1 MSYRPESKPIKDTG
15 TSGSCLFEMALVF
28 RLCLIAY
35 ILKRADTQV
44 LFLLPWIYEQD
55 RHNRNHISR
64 LYGEGRRARCFL
76 SDQLVFW
83 RSRHAV
89 FASQIGDYWRCC
101 ARLSIGIREC
111 GSLNKRRVCGKYFRL
126 ETTLFPG

>member
-64 LYGEGRRARCFL
+64 LYGEGRRVC
-76 SDQLVFW
+76 DIEV
-83 RSRHAV
+83 AV
-89 FASQIGDYWRCC
+89 KPPAALPSNLQSGH
-101 ARLSIGIREC
+101 
-111 GSLNKRRVCGKYFRL
+111 
-126 ETTLFPG
+126 